1 LAACGVKREERNFNQ
16 PTEKSVAARRVCE
29 IYYIW
34 LDYAK
39 SRGRGLILAP
49 LFWAIQSIYRNQ
61 TNVNLMEVSNRI
73 EIDIPKKRCEN
84 EPPDKSNKPL
94 LRSTLRRQL
103 RAKRGMAKS
112 LIKVYYETCNI
123 AENLPKISAILDTL
137 VVP

>member
-1 LAACGVKREERNFNQ
+1 VKREERNFNQ

-84 EPPDKSNKPL
+84 EPP
-94 LRSTLRRQL
+94 RSLVLCTDQVELDSARLSSRHVRTAIYLEVARRL
-103 RAKRGMAKS
+103 TSAVSRPG
-112 LIKVYYETCNI
+112 I
-123 AENLPKISAILDTL
+123 AASAIIMYRIRRHKA
-137 VVP
+137 